1 MAVTSRRTVAN
12 TGMATIV
19 VNRRPPRHAGRYP
32 RAGSGVR
39 RRPLCGSAADG
50 FEDEAGGF
58 GAGEVLLAGDE
69 VAVADGE
76 GAEGARLDVVGAEF
90 ANLVLDAPRHD
101 VGALGEG
108 ARFPGHAVG
117 GVFFDVGEAGHG
129 LARDQWQAV
138 G

>member
-1 MAVTSRRTVAN
+1 MAVTSRRTVAT

-76 GAEGARLDVVGAEF
+76 RAECACLDVVGPELADF
-90 ANLVLDAPRHD
+90 VLDAPRHD
-101 VGALGEG
+101 VGALGQR
-108 ARFPGHAVG
+108 ARLPGHPVG
-117 GVFFDVGEAGHG
+117 GVFLDVG
-129 LARDQWQAV
+129 QA
-138 G
+138 